1 MSVCMNCSQH
11 DSNDVDVIAVLIKIR
26 MKTKPL
32 INHYL
37 NCMRWVSVCQDL
49 YILGSLLY
57 TLHVPK
63 FNYYST
69 WGTLVTELLS
79 AVILSLRKHAYVI

>member
-11 DSNDVDVIAVLIKIR
+11 DSNDVDVISVLIKIR

-37 NCMRWVSVCQDL
+37 NCMRLVSV
-49 YILGSLLY
+49 
-57 TLHVPK
+57 
-63 FNYYST
+63 N
-69 WGTLVTELLS
+69 
-79 AVILSLRKHAYVI
+79 